1 MLNANGK
8 YVLGKGQVYLE
19 PALGNDNPEG
29 ERPNATKARLA
40 FEGATEANET
50 ASRMAKQYEKGSIQ
64 MDSALGWMSQAAKD
78 KQKFR
83 DAVLK
88 IKELALENPL
98 LAGEIRDVLAPVYMM
113 VRDTD
118 DQIDNRKLSCIH
130 GNGCGFACFVDE
142 NCPFCRACGIENIRQ
157 ADQQPAKSRRD
168 DVKQEPEPKRKR

>member
-1 MLNANGK
+1 MKLLFRKQKRTIGSYTNKKVLWSRDSPLEVLNANGK

-64 MDSALGWMSQAAKD
+64 MDSALGWMSQATKD

-83 DAVLK
+83 DAVL
-88 IKELALENPL
+88 
-98 LAGEIRDVLAPVYMM
+98 
-113 VRDTD
+113 
-118 DQIDNRKLSCIH
+118 
-130 GNGCGFACFVDE
+130 
-142 NCPFCRACGIENIRQ
+142 
-157 ADQQPAKSRRD
+157 
-168 DVKQEPEPKRKR
+168 